1 MKLMQAGFEFPA
13 KKFNLS
19 ELSTKLKIN
28 NWQLAGG
35 LAVNKWSQ
43 FTWDLVRPK
52 KQMAADVI
60 FQLQH
65 QLDDLDLD
73 EAQAKIGAGI

>member
-1 MKLMQAGFEFPA
+1 MV
-13 KKFNLS
+13 
-19 ELSTKLKIN
+19 TVY
-28 NWQLAGG
+28 LAR
-35 LAVNKWSQ
+35 
-43 FTWDLVRPK
+43 DLVRPK

-73 EAQAKIGAGI
+73 EAQGKIGAGI

>member
-1 MKLMQAGFEFPA
+1 MF
-13 KKFNLS
+13 
-19 ELSTKLKIN
+19 T
-28 NWQLAGG
+28 NWQAAGG

-65 QLDDLDLD
+65 QLDDLD
-73 EAQAKIGAGI
+73 EAQGKIGAGI

>member
-1 MKLMQAGFEFPA
+1 MF
-13 KKFNLS
+13 
-19 ELSTKLKIN
+19 T

-43 FTWDLVRPK
+43 FTWVGIWCE

-73 EAQAKIGAGI
+73 EAQGKIGAGI